1 MAKLTMTDIREDGG
15 TQSRTTL
22 FIDTAEEYA
31 NAMADG
37 EAFPLIVV
45 FYDGEEYWL
54 ADGFHRKMA
63 CEFLDMTEMEAD
75 VRQGT
80 RRDAI
85 LYSVSANAAHGI
97 RRTNDDKRAAVKML
111 LDDEEWVQW
120 SDREIARRCGVSAMF
135 VGKVRPKD
143 LSVNR
148 LQIGRKVKRGGTT
161 YKQKP
166 KTKGSPQPS
175 PTPAPEM
182 PKRRDM
188 SHDYIMHLL
197 DDVMEAVEK
206 LPAPDYVVEHFPQA
220 LQHAIAVERINK
232 ARDWLVAFA
241 PLWEDDHPRRQA
253 IFDEKYGE

>member
-31 NAMADG
+31 NAMVDG
-37 EAFPLIVV
+37 EVFPPVIV

-63 CEFLDMTEMEAD
+63 CEFLDMTEMEAN

-111 LDDEEWVQW
+111 LDDEEWAQW
-120 SDREIARRCGVSAMF
+120 SDREIGRRCGVDGKF
-135 VGKVRPKD
+135 VGRLRPAPSAVKP
-143 LSVNR
+143 
-148 LQIGRKVKRGGTT
+148 QIGRKVKRGGTT
-161 YKQKP
+161 YRQEP
-166 KTKGSPQPS
+166 KKKGAPS
-175 PTPAPEM
+175 STPAPPEM

-188 SHDYIMHLL
+188 SHDYFTHELKDIIK
-197 DDVMEAVEK
+197 AVEK
-206 LPAPDYVVEHFPQA
+206 LPAPEYVVEHFPQA
-220 LQHAIAVERINK
+220 LQHAVAVERINK
-232 ARDWLVAFA
+232 ARDWLAAFA
-241 PLWEDDHPRRQA
+241 PLWEKDHPRRQA